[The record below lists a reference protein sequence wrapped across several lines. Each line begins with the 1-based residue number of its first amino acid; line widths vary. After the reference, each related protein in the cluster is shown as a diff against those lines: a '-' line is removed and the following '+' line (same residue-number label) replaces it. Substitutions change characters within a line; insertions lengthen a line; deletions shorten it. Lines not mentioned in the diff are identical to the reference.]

1 MKRPLALVASVIFA
15 SIAVTANA
23 DVIAYTDPSGQGT
36 QLLGINENLALNFS
50 INSPITVT
58 ELGMFNASGSGT
70 ITAPTEVV
78 IFNTATNT
86 EVTPVVT
93 FLGSYTP
100 AGLGFDVFQAIAP
113 VVLGPGSY
121 EVDALWNGTVLNGN
135 LNTGSS
141 TGPILN
147 SGGGALTFTG
157 ASYDASSVLD
167 DPSTCGPLG
176 PCQPPPAQF
185 SQFDAGTFE
194 FQPGA
199 ATAVPEPSPFLPLLA
214 GLLTTAFLVR
224 FRSSGIARNSLEK

>member
-1 MKRPLALVASVIFA
+1 MFKLSLLSAAAVLAFA
-15 SIAVTANA
+15 SMAVTLNA

-36 QLLGINENLALNFS
+36 QVLPFSENLALDFNV
-50 INSPITVT
+50 NSPITVT
-58 ELGMFNASGSGT
+58 ELGVFNASGSGT
-70 ITAPTEVV
+70 IAGPLQVV
-78 IFNTATNT
+78 IFNTTTNT
-86 EVTPVVT
+86 EVTPVVL

-121 EVDALWNGTVLNGN
+121 EVDTLWDTTDPLGN

-157 ASYDASSVLD
+157 ASYDASSMLD

-176 PCQPPPAQF
+176 ACQPLPAQS

-194 FQPGA
+194 FQPSV
-199 ATAVPEPSPFLPLLA
+199 VPEPGFMGLLA
-214 GLLTTAFLVR
+214 AGLALGLVR
-224 FRSSGIARNSLEK
+224 SRKLRAQK